1 MEPFRCPEGTSADMN
16 MLRTALPDGTT
27 LLMPNVWDVRSAQ
40 VALESGFS
48 VVGTSSAAI
57 AAVLGGGDAEQ
68 TSVDDMVGW
77 NRRIVRA
84 VSPSSVNVDLE
95 SGYGLSAAEIADVVR
110 DIGCA
115 GINIEDSNHDGDGSQ
130 LDRETQAIKLAEI
143 GAHFEKIPGR
153 PVLTARVDSMLD
165 LIHEGAYGDSPLAD
179 GRVDDCIE
187 RALAYLHAGAD
198 VVFPIGLN
206 SRRQFQRFFAR
217 VPARSTS
224 LLIPFLD
231 NRIDFVRGLGVTRI
245 SFGGTSRDA
254 SDDFFRH
261 RLRRLGGDASP
272 LRLAIRAGSGWLGRR
287 LIPLNHGLE
296 NEG

>member
-1 MEPFRCPEGTSADMN
+1 MN
-16 MLRTALPDGTT
+16 MLRTALSDGTT

-130 LDRETQAIKLAEI
+130 LDRKTQAIKLAEI

-153 PVLTARVDSMLD
+153 PVLTARVDSTSSMRARTAIARWLT
-165 LIHEGAYGDSPLAD
+165 GASTTAPNAHSHTSTQEPTLSSPSA
-179 GRVDDCIE
+179 
-187 RALAYLHAGAD
+187 
-198 VVFPIGLN
+198 
-206 SRRQFQRFFAR
+206 
-217 VPARSTS
+217 
-224 LLIPFLD
+224 
-231 NRIDFVRGLGVTRI
+231 
-245 SFGGTSRDA
+245 
-254 SDDFFRH
+254 
-261 RLRRLGGDASP
+261 
-272 LRLAIRAGSGWLGRR
+272 
-287 LIPLNHGLE
+287 
-296 NEG
+296 

>member
-1 MEPFRCPEGTSADMN
+1 MN
-16 MLRTALPDGTT
+16 MLRGALSDGTT

-40 VALESGFS
+40 VVVESGFP

-68 TSVDDMVGW
+68 TPVVDMLDW

-95 SGYGLSAAEIADVVR
+95 SGYALSADEIADVVR

-115 GINIEDSNHDGDGSQ
+115 GINIEDSNHAGDGQ
-130 LDRETQAIKLAEI
+130 IDCEAQTTRLAEI
-143 GAHFEKIPGR
+143 SARLEEVPGH

-165 LIHEGAYGDSPLAD
+165 LIHQGQYGDSALAD
-179 GRVDDCIE
+179 ERVEDCAD

-217 VPARSTS
+217 VPTRSTS

-231 NRIDFVRGLGVTRI
+231 NRIEFIRGLGVARI
-245 SFGGTSRDA
+245 SFGGTTREA
-254 SDDFFRH
+254 SDEFLRH
-261 RLRRLGGDASP
+261 RLRALGKNANP
-272 LRLAIRAGSGWLGRR
+272 LHRAIRAGSGWLGRK
-287 LIPLNHGLE
+287 LIPLAHDQDE
-296 NEG
+296 